1 MKKNEK
7 KETKTKSKKG
17 ISARQKS
24 LSYCYPIAE
33 CKEDALR
40 FDETIVSWIRA
51 SGNGGNN
58 GPRIGVLQEKSLHS
72 ILKRFISQDEQTHE
86 IPIVGRNTDGKHG
99 YIADVCVGE
108 QIYEIQTG
116 GFYPLIPKIT
126 YYLNETDYDITV
138 IHPIP
143 FVRYKVWIEPE
154 TGEIKNRRRSPRRGR
169 AEDALRELF
178 WIREMLS
185 SPRLHVLLLFLEEE
199 EYRYLDGW
207 SCDKKRGSNR
217 CERVPISLL
226 GRVDLMS
233 RDDYAAFLPPVLP
246 EEFTASDLGAVLHLR
261 GRAIYSALKLFL
273 SLGFLEQSG
282 VRGRSTLYRRVVI
295 EK

>member
-7 KETKTKSKKG
+7 KETKSNPKKS
-17 ISARQKS
+17 ITTQPRSPFYS
-24 LSYCYPIAE
+24 CPIEE
-33 CKEDALR
+33 CKGDALR
-40 FDETIVSWIRA
+40 FEEAILSWARTKGREEN
-51 SGNGGNN
+51 SG
-58 GPRIGVLQEKSLHS
+58 PHIGVLREKSLHS
-72 ILKRFISQDEQTHE
+72 ILKQFVSQDERTHE
-86 IPIVGRNTDGKHG
+86 IRIEGRCTDGKHG
-99 YIADVCVGE
+99 YIADVCVGK

-169 AEDALRELF
+169 AEDALREFF